1 MNLRSFRVLR
11 FFLIPVTVVVFGLP
25 SPAETPSSWG
35 QSAGRYALTNA
46 KILIAPGQTV
56 EKGTILIEG
65 PKILAVGADVAV
77 PPGTRVIDVSG
88 KVVHAGFL
96 DPYVNVGRFLGDE
109 ESDGAPQLPERVH
122 DERRVS
128 ETIGLEADAFDEFRQ
143 LGFVNVALVPD
154 QGIFRG
160 QSALYS
166 TAPSEDPSETNLIDP
181 SVASVVA
188 FEPLGWEK
196 LDGQNYPL
204 SLMGN
209 VAFVRQHFLDSAW
222 LADQASPTDTVEMRA
237 SLKSLNEVR
246 TGLRPLVFQAS
257 SLLDSL
263 RIPVLVE
270 EVGARPASLTLVLSG
285 GEWQQLEWLKAS
297 SLAHPIRYIMPL
309 AFPDTPEDEP
319 GHPASDWTLMA
330 LRQWHAAPG
339 LPAWMEDEK
348 LAFALTTF
356 GVKDLADWEA
366 RVQDAIAAGLSPERA
381 LAALTVEPASYLGL
395 DDQGTLRP
403 GMTASFVVRDGLP
416 FSGKSTVEEVF
427 IEGKRYPRFEGV
439 AGTKLNDGK
448 DIKARAFINKKD
460 YISPPSAFATASSA
474 PSTVLVRHATLW
486 TQEPGGPLKDSDLLI
501 QNGRIVRVGSGI
513 TAPPGALVI
522 EGKGLH
528 VTPGLIDAH
537 SHTAV
542 EGDVNEPGR
551 NVTAMVRIKD
561 VLNPFDH
568 DIYLQLSS
576 GVTAANVL
584 HGSANAIG
592 GQSITTRWKL
602 GRPPLDMIFQDAPE
616 GIKFALGENP
626 KQSNWGDKHVTRYPQ
641 SRMGVVQLVRGSFES
656 AKNYRRQKE
665 TGLNP
670 QPDLALEAL
679 LEILDGK
686 RLVHCHSYRQDEIL
700 ALIRVAEEEG
710 FKVNVFQ
717 HVLEGYKVADEI
729 KAHGAAAST
738 FADWWAYKV
747 EVEDA
752 IPQNASLMA
761 ERGVLVSINSDSPDL
776 ARRLNTEAGKSVRY
790 GDMSEVDALSLI
802 TRNPAQQ
809 LGILERVGT
818 LSPGKDADFAIW
830 NAPPLSEEAICLETW
845 IEGRR
850 YFSRAEEAR
859 RVETLQKELKFLRDL
874 AKKAEEKD
882 E

>member
-1 MNLRSFRVLR
+1 MNLRTLKFHRVL
-11 FFLIPVTVVVFGLP
+11 LILVANVSLITSGM
-25 SPAETPSSWG
+25 AETPSSWG
-35 QSAGRYALTNA
+35 QPTCRYALTNA
-46 KILIAPGQTV
+46 KILIAPGRTL
-56 EKGTILIEG
+56 EKGTLLIEG
-65 PKILAVGADVAV
+65 RTIVAVGTEVAV
-77 PPGTRVIDVSG
+77 PKGTRTIDVSG

-96 DPYVNVGRFLGDE
+96 DPYVNVSRFLGEDE
-109 ESDGAPQLPERVH
+109 SVEAPQLPERVH
-122 DERRVS
+122 DEQRVS
-128 ETIGLEADAFDEFRQ
+128 ETVVLEADAFDEFRQ
-143 LGFVNVALVPD
+143 LGFVNVAMVPD
-154 QGIFRG
+154 RGIFRG
-160 QSALYS
+160 RSALYS
-166 TAPSEDPSETNLIDP
+166 TAPSVDPSETNLIEA

-209 VAFVRQHFLDSAW
+209 VAFVRQHFLDAAW
-222 LADQASPTDTVEMRA
+222 LADQEGPKNSVEMRA
-237 SLKSLNEVR
+237 SLKSLNDVR
-246 TGLRPLVFQAS
+246 TGLRPLVFQSS

-263 RIPVLVE
+263 RIPDLVE
-270 EVGARPASLTLVLSG
+270 EVGARPVSLTLVLSG
-285 GEWQQLEWLKAS
+285 REWEQIDWLKAS
-297 SLAHPIRYIMPL
+297 SLAHRPRYILPL
-309 AFPDTPEDEP
+309 AFPETPQDKP
-319 GHPASDWTLMA
+319 GHPASAWTLSA
-330 LRQWHAAPG
+330 LRYWHAAPG
-339 LPAWMEDEK
+339 LPAWMEDAK
-348 LAFALTTF
+348 IPFALTIF
-356 GVKDLADWEA
+356 GVKDLGDWEA
-366 RVQDAIAAGLSPERA
+366 RVQDAVAAGLSPEAA
-381 LAALTVEPASYLGL
+381 LSALTVEPASLLGL
-395 DDQGTLRP
+395 NDQGTLQP

-439 AGTKLNDGK
+439 AGTQLNDGK
-448 DIKARAFINKKD
+448 DVKARAFISKTD
-460 YISPPSAFATASSA
+460 YAQPPQAF
-474 PSTVLVRHATLW
+474 PVSTMMPNAVLVRHATVW
-486 TQEPGGPLKDSDLLI
+486 TQEVGGPLKDADLLVL
-501 QNGRIVRVGSGI
+501 NGKVAKVGSGI
-513 TAPPGALVI
+513 AAPSGALVI

-542 EGDVNEPGR
+542 EGDVNEPGK

-592 GQSITTRWKL
+592 GQSITARWKL
-602 GRPPLDMIFQDAPE
+602 GQPPKDMIFQGAPE

-626 KQSNWGDKHVTRYPQ
+626 KQSNWGDKHSTRYPQ

-665 TGLNP
+665 SGLNP

-752 IPQNASLMA
+752 IPQNAALMA

-790 GDMSEVDALSLI
+790 GDMSEVDALSLV

-809 LGILERVGT
+809 LGILDRVGT
-818 LSPGKDADFAIW
+818 LAPGKDADFAIW
-830 NAPPLSEEAICLETW
+830 SAPPLSEEAVCLETW
-845 IEGRR
+845 IAGRR
-850 YFSRAEEAR
+850 YFDRGREAE
-859 RVETLQKELKFLRDL
+859 RVEALEKELKSLREL
-874 AKKAEEKD
+874 AKKSEEKND
-882 E
+882 